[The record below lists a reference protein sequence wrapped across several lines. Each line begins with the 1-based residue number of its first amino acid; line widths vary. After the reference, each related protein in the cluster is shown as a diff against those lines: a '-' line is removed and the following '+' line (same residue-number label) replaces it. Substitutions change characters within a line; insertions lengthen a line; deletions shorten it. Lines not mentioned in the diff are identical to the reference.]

1 MSAVVTA
8 LISVLLGSLGQFL
21 LKVGVTRMGGVQYGG
36 GGELAATV
44 IKVAQQPAILGGVVL
59 FATSMM
65 LWLGVL
71 SRMDLSKAQPMIA
84 LSYAF
89 VPVLSRL
96 FLGETVGLTRVA
108 GIGLILMGVVL
119 AIR

>member
-1 MSAVVTA
+1 M
-8 LISVLLGSLGQFL
+8 GQFL
-21 LKVGVTRMGGVQYGG
+21 LKVGVARMGGVDYQAGR
-36 GGELAATV
+36 LIPTV
-44 IKVAQQPAILGGVVL
+44 IKVAGQPAILGGVAL

-71 SRMDLSKAQPMIA
+71 SKMDLSRAQPLIA
-84 LSYAF
+84 LSYVL
-89 VPVLSRL
+89 VPLLSHL

-108 GIGLILMGVVL
+108 GIGLILVGVFL